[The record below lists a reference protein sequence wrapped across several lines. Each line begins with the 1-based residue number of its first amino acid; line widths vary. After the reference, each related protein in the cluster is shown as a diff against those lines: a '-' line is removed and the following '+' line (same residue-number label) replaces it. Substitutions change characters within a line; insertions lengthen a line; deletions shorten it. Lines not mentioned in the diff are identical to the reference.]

1 MLSCALLG
9 ETGPPRRTSPCR
21 RPSPAVGII
30 LRGLL
35 FVPAALYALA
45 EALAIG
51 YFGANP
57 WLLLLLV
64 ALVPAALLCWMLA
77 SVTEAGDLW
86 SAGYALGWVVITNV
100 LPVVLDFFNILV

>member
-1 MLSCALLG
+1 M
-9 ETGPPRRTSPCR
+9 
-21 RPSPAVGII
+21 GII

-35 FVPAALYALA
+35 FVPATLFASA

-51 YFGANP
+51 YFGANL
-57 WLLLLLV
+57 WLILFLV

-86 SAGYALGWVVITNV
+86 TAGYALGWVAITNV
-100 LPVVLDFFNILV
+100 LPVVLDFFDILV